1 MAVRR
6 NTGLFVVRRPK
17 SAMSPHRITVGNLYA
32 DILVDRRDPT
42 QEIWHYILQ
51 REGSPEILF
60 WGTCRTMEEAT
71 QYAKDLLNQ
80 FRAHAV
86 TSAAS

>member
-1 MAVRR
+1 
-6 NTGLFVVRRPK
+6 
-17 SAMSPHRITVGNLYA
+17 MSPHRITVGPLYA
-32 DILVDRRDPT
+32 DILVDRRDRT

-51 REGSPEILF
+51 REGSPEIMY
-60 WGTCRTMEEAT
+60 WGNCHTREEAESC
-71 QYAKDLLNQ
+71 AKALLNT